1 MISWRS
7 FDSLKQNAGALL
19 SAFGLN
25 ALELDR
31 LLNNHPN
38 EQKETSGSLGGGKP
52 SHADRLGSAPIPI
65 GVHPNFTRA
74 NWTTASRKHVYRFI
88 SSGKW
93 SQSRSG
99 GSGGCGDGFR
109 QREAIEKTGLKPAP
123 DDFLTIIRRQQL
135 GKLKIYLGPC
145 PGVGKTY
152 QMLIEGNRLRRQ
164 GVDVVIGYVE
174 PHDRPETTAQIGD
187 LEIVPPLVAKYHGIT
202 LKEMDLDAVLARKP
216 TVALVDELAHTNAPQ
231 SRNRKRY
238 EDVQDLLR
246 AGINVIATVN
256 IQHFESL
263 YNIVEEATGVRVKER
278 VPDEVVTQA
287 DQIVNIDLPAEDL
300 LERLQAGKIYP
311 KERVEAALANFFTS
325 KNLTR
330 LREMTLSEMAN
341 ILDRIN
347 REGAELESNPGGL
360 GQVMVAIGSS
370 GPDPGRP
377 LRKTARLAAQLN
389 AQWYAVYVR
398 TPSESAV
405 KIDATVQRQI
415 ADTLEAARKM
425 GGLVIS
431 LKHEDVAQALMSFVK
446 EYGITHVILGRPGK
460 KALVASYWC

>member
-1 MISWRS
+1 
-7 FDSLKQNAGALL
+7 
-19 SAFGLN
+19 
-25 ALELDR
+25 
-31 LLNNHPN
+31 
-38 EQKETSGSLGGGKP
+38 
-52 SHADRLGSAPIPI
+52 
-65 GVHPNFTRA
+65 
-74 NWTTASRKHVYRFI
+74 
-88 SSGKW
+88 
-93 SQSRSG
+93 
-99 GSGGCGDGFR
+99 
-109 QREAIEKTGLKPAP
+109 
-123 DDFLTIIRRQQL
+123 
-135 GKLKIYLGPC
+135 
-145 PGVGKTY
+145 
-152 QMLIEGNRLRRQ
+152 MLVEGNRLRKQ

-202 LKEMDLDAVLARKP
+202 LKEMDLDSVLARKP

-246 AGINVIATVN
+246 AGINVITTVN

-263 YNIVEEATGVRVKER
+263 YNIVEEATGVKVKER

-311 KERVEAALANFFTS
+311 KARVETALANFFTS

-330 LREMTLSEMAN
+330 LREMTLSETAN

-347 REGAELESNPGGL
+347 REGAEHESNAGGV
-360 GQVMVAIGSS
+360 GQVMAAISSS
-370 GPDPGRP
+370 GPDPGRL

-405 KIDATVQRQI
+405 KIDATIQRQI
-415 ADTLEAARKM
+415 ADTLEAAQKM

-431 LKHEDVAQALMSFVK
+431 LKHEDVAQALISFVK

-460 KALVASYWC
+460 KALRFLSRPLHDRLMSELPGVDLVII

>member
-1 MISWRS
+1 M
-7 FDSLKQNAGALL
+7 QVAEN
-19 SAFGLN
+19 
-25 ALELDR
+25 
-31 LLNNHPN
+31 PN
-38 EQKETSGSLGGGKP
+38 
-52 SHADRLGSAPIPI
+52 
-65 GVHPNFTRA
+65 
-74 NWTTASRKHVYRFI
+74 
-88 SSGKW
+88 
-93 SQSRSG
+93 
-99 GSGGCGDGFR
+99 
-109 QREAIEKTGLKPAP
+109 LKPTP

-135 GKLKIYLGPC
+135 GKLKIYLGPS

-152 QMLIEGNRLRRQ
+152 QMLVEGNRLRRQ

-174 PHDRPETTAQIGD
+174 PHDRPETTAQIGE
-187 LEIVPPLVAKYHGIT
+187 LEIVPPLVAKYHGIN

-216 TVALVDELAHTNAPQ
+216 TIALVDELAHTNAPQ

-238 EDVQDLLR
+238 EDVQDLLH

-263 YNIVEEATGVRVKER
+263 YNIVEDVTGVKVKER
-278 VPDEVVTQA
+278 VPDEIITQA

-330 LREMTLSEMAN
+330 LREMTLSETAN
-341 ILDRIN
+341 ILDRRN
-347 REGAELESNPGGL
+347 REGAELESNAGGL
-360 GQVMVAIGSS
+360 GQVMVAISS
-370 GPDPGRP
+370 QGPDPGRL

-398 TPSESAV
+398 TPNESAL
-405 KIDATVQRQI
+405 KIDATVQRQV
-415 ADTLEAARKM
+415 ADTLEAAQKM

-431 LKHEDVAQALMSFVK
+431 LKHENVAQALISFAK
-446 EYGITHVILGRPGK
+446 EYGITHVVLGRPGRK
-460 KALVASYWC
+460 SLRWFNRPLHDELIRDLPEVDLVII

>member
-1 MISWRS
+1 MAVA
-7 FDSLKQNAGALL
+7 DNPNLK
-19 SAFGLN
+19 
-25 ALELDR
+25 
-31 LLNNHPN
+31 
-38 EQKETSGSLGGGKP
+38 
-52 SHADRLGSAPIPI
+52 
-65 GVHPNFTRA
+65 
-74 NWTTASRKHVYRFI
+74 
-88 SSGKW
+88 SS
-93 SQSRSG
+93 
-99 GSGGCGDGFR
+99 
-109 QREAIEKTGLKPAP
+109 P

-152 QMLIEGNRLRRQ
+152 QMLVEGNRLRRQ

-174 PHDRPETTAQIGD
+174 PHNRPETTAQIGE
-187 LEIVPPLVAKYHGIT
+187 LEIVSPLVAKYHGMT
-202 LKEMDLDAVLARKP
+202 LKEMDLDGVLARKP
-216 TVALVDELAHTNAPQ
+216 TVALVDELAHTNTPQ

-263 YNIVEEATGVRVKER
+263 YNIVEDVTGVKVKER
-278 VPDEVVTQA
+278 VPDEIITQA
-287 DQIVNIDLPAEDL
+287 DQVVNIDLPAEDL

-330 LREMTLSEMAN
+330 LREMTLSETAN
-341 ILDRIN
+341 ILDRRN
-347 REGAELESNPGGL
+347 REGAEQESNAGGL
-360 GQVMVAIGSS
+360 GQVMVAISS
-370 GPDPGRP
+370 RGPDPGRL

-398 TPSESAV
+398 TPSESAL
-405 KIDATVQRQI
+405 KIDATVQRQV
-415 ADTLEAARKM
+415 ADTLEAAQKM

-431 LKHEDVAQALMSFVK
+431 LKHENVAQALISFAK
-446 EYGITHVILGRPGK
+446 EYGITHVVTGRPGK
-460 KALVASYWC
+460 KSIRLFSRALHDELIQELPGTDLVII

>member
-1 MISWRS
+1 MPPAENPT
-7 FDSLKQNAGALL
+7 LK
-19 SAFGLN
+19 
-25 ALELDR
+25 
-31 LLNNHPN
+31 
-38 EQKETSGSLGGGKP
+38 
-52 SHADRLGSAPIPI
+52 SAP
-65 GVHPNFTRA
+65 
-74 NWTTASRKHVYRFI
+74 
-88 SSGKW
+88 
-93 SQSRSG
+93 
-99 GSGGCGDGFR
+99 
-109 QREAIEKTGLKPAP
+109 E
-123 DDFLTIIRRQQL
+123 DFLTIIRRQQL
-135 GKLKIYLGPC
+135 GKLKIYLGPA

-152 QMLIEGNRLRRQ
+152 QMLVEGNRLRRQ

-187 LEIVPPLVAKYHGIT
+187 LEIVSPRVAKYHGIT

-238 EDVQDLLR
+238 EDVHDLLR

-263 YNIVEEATGVRVKER
+263 YNIVEETTGVKVKER
-278 VPDEVVTQA
+278 VPDEIITQS

-311 KERVEAALANFFTS
+311 KERIETALANFFTS

-330 LREMTLSEMAN
+330 LREMTFSETAN
-341 ILDRIN
+341 ILDRRD
-347 REGAELESNPGGL
+347 REGTESESNVGGL
-360 GQVMVAIGSS
+360 GQVMVAISSS
-370 GPDPGRP
+370 GPDPGRL

-405 KIDATVQRQI
+405 KIDAAVQRQI
-415 ADTLEAARKM
+415 ADTLEAAQKM
-425 GGLVIS
+425 GGMVIS
-431 LKHEDVAQALMSFVK
+431 LKHEEVAQALISFAK
-446 EYGITHVILGRPGK
+446 EYGITHIVLGRPGK
-460 KALVASYWC
+460 KAYRFFSKPLHDRLMRELLDVDIVII